1 MSFSV
6 DLWNG
11 FDSIK
16 SQFSKTHKK
25 IKVLNKI
32 LTSYITIETNYYK
45 SLENLFKEIKE
56 TSKPEFLLDES
67 FQKVIDMLD
76 NDYQNRKKYTNNLTK
91 KIMESLNNYLQ
102 QPKVGLNKCL
112 LDNTENTD
120 NFKKSLNILIE
131 KQTIFHNHCKE
142 LGVSISHMKNDELNK
157 TNKTTKNKI
166 PKMLEKIKSYKEDYI
181 NCINETNKDREKYNI
196 KTEEILNKLED
207 LYDGIIST
215 FHSALYDFTYF
226 RLDFLYNL
234 YIKEKKDFDEIHSR
248 VNKKQEINNFI
259 MKYATKE
266 FPMIKIEFCPLKY
279 SILNKYI
286 KTKNTKLSEK
296 ELKNVYKVVK
306 NIFDT
311 NNIFKDDLLIRTSK
325 KQVDFFSRRFT
336 FFGKKNNNDLLKEK
350 EFQENKQ
357 YIEDYL
363 TDLFTGKITDN
374 KELIKDNEN
383 KIKENNKKKNKDNIK
398 HKEL

>member
-11 FDSIK
+11 IDSIK
-16 SQFSKTHKK
+16 NQFRKTHKK

-32 LTSYITIETNYYK
+32 ITSYITIETNYYK

-67 FQKVIDMLD
+67 FQKVIEMLD
-76 NDYQNRKKYTNNLTK
+76 YDYQNRRKYTSNLTK
-91 KIMESLNNYLQ
+91 NVMDNLNIYLQ
-102 QPKVGLNKCL
+102 QPKVMLNKLL

-131 KQTIFHNHCKE
+131 KQTIFHNYCKE
-142 LGVSISHMKNDELNK
+142 LGSSIAHMENDEMNK

-166 PKMLEKIKSYKEDYI
+166 PKMLEKIKAYKEDYI

-215 FHSALYDFTYF
+215 FHLSLYNFTYF

-234 YIKEKKDFDEIHSR
+234 YIKEKKEFDEIHSR
-248 VNKKQEINNFI
+248 VNQKQEINNFI
-259 MKYATKE
+259 MKNATKE

-279 SILNKYI
+279 NILYKHI

-296 ELKNVYKVVK
+296 ELKNVNKVVK
-306 NIFDT
+306 NFFDN
-311 NNIFKDDLLIRTSK
+311 NNIFKDDLAIRTSK
-325 KQVDFFSRRFT
+325 KSVDFFSRRFT
-336 FFGKKNNNDLLKEK
+336 FFGKKNNADLLKEK
-350 EFQENKQ
+350 ELFQENKQ

-374 KELIKDNEN
+374 KELIKEN
-383 KIKENNKKKNKDNIK
+383 
-398 HKEL
+398 